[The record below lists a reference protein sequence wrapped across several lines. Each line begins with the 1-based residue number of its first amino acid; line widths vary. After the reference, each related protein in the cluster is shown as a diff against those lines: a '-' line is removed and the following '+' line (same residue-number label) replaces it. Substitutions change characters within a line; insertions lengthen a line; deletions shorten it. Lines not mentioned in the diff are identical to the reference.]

1 MASINHDFGLPT
13 FSIGQRLSSATR
25 SSITSTQ
32 ARSGFWDLRV
42 SQCALPLEGCQFFS
56 LGQPPLEIRQLLIKS
71 PIKSACCIKAGIF
84 PYFTQIEPIIN
95 YRVILVNPI

>member
-1 MASINHDFGLPT
+1 MASIKHDFGLPA

-42 SQCALPLEGCQFFS
+42 SQGVLPWKGVS
-56 LGQPPLEIRQLLIKS
+56 LGQPPLEIRRLLIKS
-71 PIKSACCIKAGIF
+71 LTKSIC
-84 PYFTQIEPIIN
+84 
-95 YRVILVNPI
+95 